1 MPSEKPTE
9 KVASPQLWAKG
20 LPLDEE
26 IHRFTVGDD
35 PASDLLLVPFDA
47 VGSAAHARML
57 ASTGLLNDTDA
68 TALVA
73 ELNTIRELA
82 KTGAFTITAEQE
94 DCHTAIEAQLTQ
106 KLGEAG
112 RRIHLGRSRNDQVI
126 LALRLFYRDSLLD
139 IGDGIAAVAQAFLNF
154 SAAHEFVQ
162 MPGYTHLRRAMPST
176 FGLWG
181 AAFAE
186 GLLEELEALK
196 ALQARLD
203 KCPLG
208 SAAGFGVPLPVDRA
222 FTADLLGFS
231 AVQRSVVDVQ
241 NSRGRH
247 ELAILHW
254 LNSVAYVL
262 EKALWDITLYSTEE
276 FGFLSL
282 PDAFT
287 TGSSIMP
294 QKRNPDVVELLRGR
308 MGELRGLAHQVEQ
321 IAVGLPSN
329 YHRDLQ
335 LLKQPTF
342 AALSI
347 GLEAFSILTKVI
359 AGLTVNTQN
368 AQSACSDDL
377 YAAQQA
383 FDLVRRGLSFR
394 EAYQVVG
401 QQIQAGEFVTERD
414 EPVPSHIGSSQ
425 DLGLDQ
431 TQVELDGQRAWIQA
445 KRTFWATKET
455 ALFEFGGG
463 ND

>member
-1 MPSEKPTE
+1 MPGEFSGG
-9 KVASPQLWAKG
+9 AQLWAKG
-20 LPLDEE
+20 LPLDEA
-26 IHRFTVGDD
+26 IHRFTVGED
-35 PASDLLLVPFDA
+35 PQTDLVLVPFDA
-47 VGSAAHARML
+47 LGSAAHARML
-57 ASTGLLNDTDA
+57 ASVGLLEKADEK
-68 TALVA
+68 ALVA
-73 ELNTIRELA
+73 ELKTIRDLA
-82 KTGAFTITAEQE
+82 RAGTFTITMEQE
-94 DCHTAIEAQLTQ
+94 DCHTAIEAHLTER
-106 KLGEAG
+106 LGEAG

-126 LALRLFYRDSLLD
+126 LALRLYYRETLLD
-139 IGDGIAAVAQAFLNF
+139 LGDGIAALAQAFLDF
-154 SAAHEFVQ
+154 AVAHEHTR
-162 MPGYTHLRRAMPST
+162 MPGYTHLRRAMPSS

-186 GLLEELEALK
+186 GLLEELEALQ
-196 ALQARLD
+196 ALHRRLD

-208 SAAGFGVPLPVDRA
+208 SAAGFGVPLALDRVL
-222 FTADLLGFS
+222 TAELLGFS

-254 LNSVAYVL
+254 LSSVAFVV
-262 EKALWDITLYSTEE
+262 EKALWDISLYTTEE
-276 FGFLSL
+276 FGFLAL

-335 LLKQPTF
+335 LLKKPVFT
-342 AALSI
+342 AL
-347 GLEAFSILTKVI
+347 GKGAEAFGILAQVI
-359 AGLTVNTQN
+359 VGLAVD
-368 AQSACSDDL
+368 AERSGAACSDDL

-383 FDLVRRGLSFR
+383 FELARQGLSFR

-401 QQIQAGEFVTERD
+401 QQIQSGDFAPNREAPMAIHV
-414 EPVPSHIGSSQ
+414 GSSN

-431 TQVELDGQRAWIQA
+431 TQAELDGQRAWIRK
-445 KRTFWATKET
+445 KRSCWAAKET
-455 ALFEFGGG
+455 ALFAFG
-463 ND
+463 DTDD

>member
-1 MPSEKPTE
+1 MSSEKHGS
-9 KVASPQLWAKG
+9 AQLWAKG
-20 LPLDEE
+20 LPLDEV

-35 PASDLLLVPFDA
+35 PSQDLILVSFDA
-47 VGSAAHARML
+47 IGSAAHARML
-57 ASTGLLNDTDA
+57 ASVGLLDEADTK
-68 TALVA
+68 ALVA
-73 ELNTIRELA
+73 ELKTIRDLA
-82 KTGAFTITAEQE
+82 KAGAFTITPEQE
-94 DCHTAIEAQLTQ
+94 DCHTAIEAHLTE
-106 KLGEAG
+106 KLGEPG

-126 LALRLFYRDSLLD
+126 LALRLFYRDALLD
-139 IGDGIAAVAQAFLNF
+139 IGDGIAALAQAFLDF
-154 SAAHEFVQ
+154 SATNQHVR

-181 AAFAE
+181 VAFAE

-208 SAAGFGVPLPVDRA
+208 SAAGFGVPLPLDRA
-222 FTADLLGFS
+222 FTAELLGFG

-254 LNSVAYVL
+254 LNSVAFVV
-262 EKALWDITLYSTEE
+262 EKALWDLALYTTEE
-276 FGFLSL
+276 FGFLTL

-335 LLKQPTF
+335 LLKKPMF
-342 AALSI
+342 AAMAN
-347 GLEAFSILTKVI
+347 GAEAFSILTQVI
-359 AGLTVNTQN
+359 QGLTVNAEKAGT
-368 AQSACSDDL
+368 ACSDDL
-377 YAAQQA
+377 YAAQHA
-383 FDLVRRGLSFR
+383 FELVKKGLSFR
-394 EAYQVVG
+394 EAYKVVG
-401 QQIQAGEFVTERD
+401 QQIQAGEFLPDRNVQVAAH
-414 EPVPSHIGSSQ
+414 PGSSA

-431 TQVELDGQRAWIQA
+431 AQVELKGQRAWIQE
-445 KRTFWATKET
+445 KRGFWSAREA
-455 ALFEFGGG
+455 ALFAFGDTDG
-463 ND
+463 

>member
-1 MPSEKPTE
+1 MPNERFW
-9 KVASPQLWAKG
+9 AAQLWAKG
-20 LPLDEE
+20 LPLNEV
-26 IHRFTVGDD
+26 IHHFTVGEDT
-35 PASDLLLVPFDA
+35 ALDLVLVSFDA
-47 VGSAAHARML
+47 IGSAAHARML
-57 ASTGLLNDTDA
+57 ASVGLLGIADA
-68 TALVA
+68 KALVA
-73 ELNTIRELA
+73 ELKTIRDLA
-82 KTGAFTITAEQE
+82 KAGAFTITAEQE
-94 DCHTAIEAQLTQ
+94 DCHTAIEAHLTK

-126 LALRLFYRDSLLD
+126 LALRLFYRDALLD
-139 IGDGIAAVAQAFLNF
+139 IGDGIAALAQAFLDF
-154 SAAHEFVQ
+154 SGANQHVQ

-186 GLLEELEALK
+186 GLLEELEALQ

-208 SAAGFGVPLPVDRA
+208 SAAGFGVPLPLDRS
-222 FTADLLGFS
+222 FTAELLGFS

-254 LNSVAYVL
+254 LNSVAFVV
-262 EKALWDITLYSTEE
+262 EKALWDLSLYTTEE

-321 IAVGLPSN
+321 VAVGLPSN

-335 LLKQPTF
+335 LLKKPMF
-342 AALSI
+342 AALAN
-347 GLEAFSILTKVI
+347 GAEAFSILTQVI
-359 AGLTVNTQN
+359 GGLTVNVEK
-368 AQSACSDDL
+368 AGDACSDDL

-383 FDLVRRGLSFR
+383 FGLVRQGLSFR

-401 QQIQAGEFVTERD
+401 QQIQAGEFAPDRD
-414 EPVPSHIGSSQ
+414 ALVGTHLGSSA

-431 TQVELDGQRAWIQA
+431 TQVELDGQRAWIQE
-445 KRTFWATKET
+445 KRSFWAAKET
-455 ALFEFGGG
+455 ALFAFGAT

>member
-1 MPSEKPTE
+1 MPGECSGG
-9 KVASPQLWAKG
+9 AQLWAKG
-20 LPLDEE
+20 LPLDEA
-26 IHRFTVGDD
+26 IHRFTVGED
-35 PASDLLLVPFDA
+35 PQTDLVLVPFDA
-47 VGSAAHARML
+47 LGSAAHARML
-57 ASTGLLNDTDA
+57 ASVGLLDMADA
-68 TALVA
+68 KALVA
-73 ELNTIRELA
+73 ELKTIRDLA
-82 KTGAFTITAEQE
+82 RAGTFTITLEQE
-94 DCHTAIEAQLTQ
+94 DCHTAIEAHLTGR
-106 KLGEAG
+106 LGEAG

-126 LALRLFYRDSLLD
+126 LALRLYFRESLLD
-139 IGDGIAAVAQAFLNF
+139 LGDGIAGLAQAFLDF
-154 SAAHEFVQ
+154 AAAHEHVRL
-162 MPGYTHLRRAMPST
+162 PGYTHLRRAMPSS

-186 GLLEELEALK
+186 GLLEELEALR
-196 ALQARLD
+196 ALIRRLD

-208 SAAGFGVPLPVDRA
+208 SAAGFGVPLALDRA
-222 FTADLLGFS
+222 LTAELLGFG

-254 LNSVAYVL
+254 LSSVAFVL
-262 EKALWDITLYSTEE
+262 EKALWDISLYTTEE
-276 FGFLSL
+276 FGFLAL

-335 LLKQPTF
+335 LLKKPML
-342 AALSI
+342 AAI
-347 GLEAFSILTKVI
+347 ANGAEAFGILAQVI
-359 AGLTVNTQN
+359 AGLAVD
-368 AQSACSDDL
+368 AEKSGEACSDDL

-383 FDLVRRGLSFR
+383 FELVRQGLSFR

-401 QQIQAGEFVTERD
+401 RQIQSGDFAPNHEAPKAF
-414 EPVPSHIGSSQ
+414 HAGSSN

-431 TQVELDGQRAWIQA
+431 TQAELDGQRAWIQE
-445 KRTFWATKET
+445 KRSYWASKET
-455 ALFEFGGG
+455 ALFTFGET
-463 ND
+463 DD

>member
-1 MPSEKPTE
+1 MPSEKPGS
-9 KVASPQLWAKG
+9 AQLWANG
-20 LPLDEE
+20 LPLDEV

-35 PASDLLLVPFDA
+35 PVQDLCLAPFDA
-47 VGSAAHARML
+47 IGSAAHAWML
-57 ASTGLLNDTDA
+57 ASVGLLELADA
-68 TALVA
+68 KALIV
-73 ELNTIRELA
+73 ELKTIRDMS
-82 KTGAFTITAEQE
+82 KVGAFTIAPEQE
-94 DCHTAIEAQLTQ
+94 DCHTAIEAHLTERR
-106 KLGEAG
+106 GEAG

-126 LALRLFYRDSLLD
+126 LALRLFYRNALLD
-139 IGDGIAAVAQAFLNF
+139 IGDGISALAQAFLDF
-154 SAAHEFVQ
+154 SAANQHVR

-186 GLLEELEALK
+186 ALLEELEALK

-208 SAAGFGVPLPVDRA
+208 SAAGFGVPLPLDRS
-222 FTADLLGFS
+222 FTAELLGFS
-231 AVQRSVVDVQ
+231 TVQRSVVDVQ

-254 LNSVAYVL
+254 LTSVAFAV
-262 EKALWDITLYSTEE
+262 EKALWDISLYTMDE

-282 PDAFT
+282 LDAFT

-335 LLKQPTF
+335 LLKKPMF
-342 AALSI
+342 AAMAN
-347 GLEAFSILTKVI
+347 GAEAFSILTQVI
-359 AGLTVNTQN
+359 QGLSVNAERAGT
-368 AQSACSDDL
+368 ACSDEL

-383 FDLVRRGLSFR
+383 FDLVRQGLSFR
-394 EAYQVVG
+394 EAYKAVG
-401 QQIQAGEFVTERD
+401 RQIQAGEFRPDRD
-414 EPVPSHIGSSQ
+414 ALAATHVGSSAE
-425 DLGLDQ
+425 LGLDQ
-431 TQVELDGQRAWIQA
+431 TQAELDGQSAWIQE
-445 KRTFWATKET
+445 KRSFWAAKEA
-455 ALFEFGGG
+455 ALFAFGDTHG
-463 ND
+463 